1 MILVIFSVFFLQ
13 KKQQHLQSLTFRPAP
28 PSSSALGAA
37 PWHRRAAAA
46 TRRVCLRQMS
56 QSEEAPREG
65 IPSFL
70 KANCPVVS
78 DPSGYLW

>member
-1 MILVIFSVFFLQ
+1 
-13 KKQQHLQSLTFRPAP
+13 
-28 PSSSALGAA
+28 
-37 PWHRRAAAA
+37 
-46 TRRVCLRQMS
+46 MS